1 MVFIFG
7 GTFIALPSLHFV
19 KAMLLDTAAD
29 LDPVRIKSIVGYRE
43 CDSNCS
49 LQVFC
54 DTFCTDC
61 SFGKLIQLPGQKIF
75 CKGDKLS
82 NDS

>member
-7 GTFIALPSLHFV
+7 GASIALPTLHFV
-19 KAMLLDTAAD
+19 KAMLLNTASD
-29 LDPVRIKSIVGYRE
+29 LDPVRIKSIVGLQE

-54 DTFCTDC
+54 GTFCTDC
-61 SFGKLIQLPGQKIF
+61 SSGKLIKLLEQKIF